1 MVVMNPGGPNSPK
14 SGSDT
19 PHSVS
24 DIVNMEMD
32 ELLAEAE
39 VGPAASMDSDE
50 EDFVPQVSNDKED
63 FDLASIDEEFEVE
76 DAHMMM
82 LKMGIDDPVQ
92 T

>member
-1 MVVMNPGGPNSPK
+1 MNPGGPNSPK

-39 VGPAASMDSDE
+39 VAGFGVRKQAA
-50 EDFVPQVSNDKED
+50 
-63 FDLASIDEEFEVE
+63 
-76 DAHMMM
+76 
-82 LKMGIDDPVQ
+82 LKSLVRSKVIQPLRSTHNIAV
-92 T
+92 